1 MVRLVLLG
9 PPGAGK
15 GTQAVRIAEQFSVP
29 HVSTGDILRQAVA
42 DKTPRGLEAKKIM
55 EAGLLVSDDLVAG
68 IIRER
73 LAKTDCEGGVILD
86 GYPRTL
92 AQAEILDGLLGESS
106 EPPVLVANIDV
117 DYEELIKRI
126 AGRRS
131 CPKCGMVFSVHFKP
145 PHEEGICDGCASEL
159 IQRADDQ
166 EETVRK
172 RLEVYDRQT
181 KPLLEYYSGR
191 LSLVDGKGSP
201 EEIFQKLAEL
211 IRSTAGGK

>member
-15 GTQAVRIAEQFSVP
+15 GTQAVRIAQEFRVP

-42 DKTPRGLEAKKIM
+42 EKTPLGLEAKKIM
-55 EAGLLVSDDLVAG
+55 EAGQLVSDDIVAG

-73 LAKTDCEGGVILD
+73 LAQPDCAKGVILD

-92 AQAEILDGLLGESS
+92 QQAEILDGLLSEKSS
-106 EPPVLVANIDV
+106 PPVLVTNIDV
-117 DYEELIKRI
+117 DYEELVKRI

-131 CPKCGMVFSVHFKP
+131 CPKCGAVFNVHFKP
-145 PHEEGICDGCASEL
+145 PRREGFCDECATGL
-159 IQRADDQ
+159 IQRPDDQ

-172 RLEVYDRQT
+172 RLEVYDSQT
-181 KPLLEYYSGR
+181 KPLLEYYADR
-191 LSLVDGKGSP
+191 LSSVDGMGTP
-201 EEIFQKLAEL
+201 EEIFEKLAQR
-211 IRSTAGGK
+211 IRAAAEGA